1 MIRQYHAQR
10 RQGGANPL
18 GVGVVALG
26 TIVYLQNEGWWRDRY
41 RGKPICRNPWIV
53 MAFLNG
59 MIAAAR
65 LNVYSGRWEDL
76 YVARRSDIAVVRSLR
91 DGRQRQVA
99 VRTLILHDDEG
110 LVRQPS
116 LYPALPDMSL
126 WRASRFKVTG
136 NERRCH
142 TNPHRYRSPIGVPET
157 TPHDAGS
164 TPAVTTNA

>member
-1 MIRQYHAQR
+1 VIRQYHAQR

-53 MAFLNG
+53 TAFLNG
-59 MIAAAR
+59 MIAATR
-65 LNVYSGRWEDL
+65 LNIYSGRWEDL
-76 YVARRSDIAVVRSLR
+76 YVARRSDIEVVRSLR

-99 VRTLILHDDEG
+99 VRMLILHDDEG

-116 LYPALPDMSL
+116 LYPALPNMRL
-126 WRASRFKVTG
+126 WHA
-136 NERRCH
+136 RRCQITADERGCQ
-142 TNPHRYRSPIGVPET
+142 TNQRRKPSPIGAPET
-157 TPHDAGS
+157 TPNDGS
-164 TPAVTTNA
+164 STYAVITNA